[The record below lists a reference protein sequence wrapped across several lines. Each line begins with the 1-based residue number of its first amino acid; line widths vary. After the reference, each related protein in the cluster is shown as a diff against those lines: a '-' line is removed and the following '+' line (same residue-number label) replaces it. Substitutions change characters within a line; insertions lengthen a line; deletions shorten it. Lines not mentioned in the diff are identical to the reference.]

1 MKRDLGSAPRKG
13 IAMKV
18 IFNRSAISAAV
29 APLMCAVSGKS
40 TLTTIEGILIEAKF
54 PDTCVMTTFDLE
66 KGVRI
71 TVEAKVIEEG
81 SYIINAQK
89 FNQTLRV
96 MEGDEVTL
104 TVDQKLVA
112 CIFSGKS
119 SHKMSALAGEE
130 FPNIPE
136 LVSDRSFLVG
146 QSVVKKM
153 MNQVSFAMGINDQR
167 TVLNG
172 TFWKIEDNALM
183 MVACDSFK
191 LAKCKKQTEL
201 VNKNTNGNEHLEYK
215 FIVPVKTMNEL
226 NRLVSDD
233 EEAVMQIYVTR
244 KHIVFLIGELTFFSR
259 LVDGEYIDYDRIIVG
274 THRIRVKLDKRMLVS
289 ALERAALVTEE
300 RIAGSVRS
308 HVKLDVV
315 GDTLKISAVS
325 SAGSTYDELTVG
337 HEGEDL
343 LIAFNNKYLID
354 SVRACGEDEIVLSMS
369 SPLTSMNIEPVAC
382 YEAKKNGEA
391 SEEEEIFMLLP
402 VRMKD

>member
-1 MKRDLGSAPRKG
+1 MK
-13 IAMKV
+13 I

-40 TLTTIEGILIEAKF
+40 TLTTIEGILIEAKA
-54 PDTCVMTTFDLE
+54 PNTCVLTTFDLD

-96 MEGDEVTL
+96 MEGEEVTL
-104 TVDQKLVA
+104 TVDEKLVA
-112 CIFSGKS
+112 CIFSGRS
-119 SHKMSALAGEE
+119 SHKMSALAGSD
-130 FPNIPE
+130 FPNIPD
-136 LVSDRSFLVG
+136 LVSDRSFIVG
-146 QSVVKKM
+146 QAVVKKM
-153 MNQVSFAMGINDQR
+153 MNQVSFAMGVNDQR

-172 TFWKIEDNALM
+172 TFFKITDDSIM

-191 LAKCKKQTEL
+191 LAKCAKTTDL

-226 NRLVSDD
+226 ARLLSDD
-233 EEAVMQIYVTR
+233 EDAVMQIYVTR
-244 KHIVFLIGELTFFSR
+244 KHIVFLIGELIFFSR
-259 LVDGEYIDYDRIIVG
+259 LIDGEYIDYDRIIMSSHKISV
-274 THRIRVKLDKRMLVS
+274 TLDRRELIS

-300 RIAGSVRS
+300 KIAGSVRS

-315 GDTLKISAVS
+315 GDVLKISAVS
-325 SAGSTYDELTVG
+325 SAGSTYDELFIDHKG
-337 HEGEDL
+337 DDL
-343 LIAFNNKYLID
+343 LIAFNNRFLID
-354 SVRACGEDEIVLSMS
+354 SIKACSDEKIILSMS
-369 SPLTSMNIEPVAC
+369 SPLTSMNIQPAVED
-382 YEAKKNGEA
+382 EG
-391 SEEEEIFMLLP
+391 EEEIFMLLP

>member
-1 MKRDLGSAPRKG
+1 MK
-13 IAMKV
+13 I

-40 TLTTIEGILIEAKF
+40 TLSTIEGILIEAKA

-81 SYIINAQK
+81 SFIINAQK

-96 MEGDEVTL
+96 MEGEEVTL
-104 TVDQKLVA
+104 TVDSKLVA

-119 SHKMSALAGEE
+119 SHKMSALAGSD

-136 LVSDRSFLVG
+136 LVSDRSFIVG
-146 QSVVKKM
+146 QAVVKKM
-153 MNQVSFAMGINDQR
+153 MNQVAFAMGVNDQR

-172 TFWKIEDNALM
+172 TFFKIEDDHLM

-191 LAKCKKQTEL
+191 LAKCRRRAEL
-201 VNKNTNGNEHLEYK
+201 VNKNTNGNAHLEYK

-226 NRLVSDD
+226 NRLLCDD
-233 EEAVMQIYVTR
+233 AEALTQIFVTR

-259 LVDGEYIDYDRIIVG
+259 LIDGEYIDFNRIIV
-274 THRIRVKLDKRMLVS
+274 TSHRIKVRVNKRELIS

-308 HVKLDVV
+308 HVKLDVR
-315 GDTLKISAVS
+315 GSQLDISAVS
-325 SAGSTYDELTVG
+325 SAGSTYDELLVE
-337 HEGEDL
+337 HEGDDL
-343 LIAFNNKYLID
+343 LIAFNNRYLID
-354 SVRACGEDEIVLSMS
+354 SARACDSEELLLSMS
-369 SPLTSMNIEPVAC
+369 SPLTSMNIQPV
-382 YEAKKNGEA
+382 EEKEG
-391 SEEEEIFMLLP
+391 EEEIFMLLP
-402 VRMKD
+402 VRMKE

>member
-1 MKRDLGSAPRKG
+1 
-13 IAMKV
+13 MKV
-18 IFNRSAISAAV
+18 IFNRSEISAAV

-54 PDTCVMTTFDLE
+54 PNTCVMTTFDLE

-104 TVDQKLVA
+104 TVDNKLVA

-119 SHKMSALAGEE
+119 SHKMSALAGTD
-130 FPNIPE
+130 FPNIPD
-136 LVSDRSFLVG
+136 LVSDRSFIIG

-153 MNQVSFAMGINDQR
+153 MNQVSFAMGVNDQR

-172 TFWKIEDNALM
+172 TFMKIEDDSIM

-191 LAKCKKQTEL
+191 LAKVKKKTEL
-201 VNKNTNGNEHLEYK
+201 VNKNTNGNAHLEYK
-215 FIVPVKTMNEL
+215 FIVPVKTVNEL
-226 NRLVSDD
+226 NRLISDD
-233 EEAVMQIYVTR
+233 EEALMQIYVTR

-259 LVDGEYIDYDRIIVG
+259 LVDGEYIDFNRIIVNS
-274 THRIRVKLDKRMLVS
+274 HRISVKADKRELIS

-308 HVKLDVV
+308 HVKLEAV
-315 GDTLKISAVS
+315 GDLLKISAVS
-325 SAGSTYDELTVG
+325 SAGSTYDELSIDHTG
-337 HEGEDL
+337 DDI
-343 LIAFNNKYLID
+343 LIAFNNRYLID
-354 SVRACGEDEIVLSMS
+354 SIRACSEEKLTLSMS
-369 SPLTSMNIEPVAC
+369 SPLTSMNIEPT
-382 YEAKKNGEA
+382 EERKEG
-391 SEEEEIFMLLP
+391 EEEIFMLLP

>member
-1 MKRDLGSAPRKG
+1 
-13 IAMKV
+13 MKV

-81 SYIINAQK
+81 SFIINAQK
-89 FNQTLRV
+89 FSQTLRV
-96 MEGDEVTL
+96 MEGEEVTL
-104 TVDQKLVA
+104 TVDDKLTA
-112 CIFSGKS
+112 CIVSGRS
-119 SHKMSALAGEE
+119 SHKMSALVGSD

-136 LVSDRSFLVG
+136 LVSDRSFIVG
-146 QSVVKKM
+146 QAVVKKM
-153 MNQVSFAMGINDQR
+153 MNQVSFAMGVNDQR

-172 TFWKIEDNALM
+172 TFFKISDDELM

-191 LAKCKKQTEL
+191 LAKCKKKAEL

-215 FIVPVKTMNEL
+215 FIVPVKTINEL
-226 NRLVSDD
+226 NRLISDD
-233 EEAVMQIYVTR
+233 EEALMQIYVTR

-259 LVDGEYIDYDRIIVG
+259 LVDGEYIDYDRIIVKN
-274 THRIRVKLDKRMLVS
+274 HRITVKMDRRELIS

-300 RIAGSVRS
+300 KIAGSVRS
-308 HVKLDVV
+308 HVKLDIVEDV
-315 GDTLKISAVS
+315 LKISAVS
-325 SAGSTYDELTVG
+325 SAGSTYDELYIEHKG
-337 HEGEDL
+337 DDL
-343 LIAFNNKYLID
+343 LIAFNNRFLID
-354 SVRACGEDEIVLSMS
+354 SVRACSEEQVVLSLS
-369 SPLTSMNIEPVAC
+369 SPLTSMNIEPASC
-382 YEAKKNGEA
+382 YEKRVENQTEIPD
-391 SEEEEIFMLLP
+391 EEEIFMLLP